1 MEEAWNPATQ
11 AATEAFF
18 SLLEWEVLSRHDFQN
33 IATAQAIGDGLVL
46 RLLQPHP
53 PPQHGRDEVPDQ
65 LRERCPQPERAA

>member
-46 RLLQPHP
+46 RLLQPPTPSQRSPH
-53 PPQHGRDEVPDQ
+53 EVA
-65 LRERCPQPERAA
+65 R